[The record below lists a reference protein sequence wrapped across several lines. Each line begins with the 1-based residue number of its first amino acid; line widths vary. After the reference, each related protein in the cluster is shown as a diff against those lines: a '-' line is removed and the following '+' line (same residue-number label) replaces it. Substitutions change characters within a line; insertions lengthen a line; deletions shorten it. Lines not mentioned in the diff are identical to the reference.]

1 MRGLVLAA
9 ATAVTL
15 ASCGSP
21 QPVADTPLP
30 GGCDVV
36 GPVVV
41 AAGGRANMPAPSVQP
56 LTRYLQ
62 SAATAGSAVTVV
74 DTGGTPQTHGSVSF
88 QATAAND
95 VAAQEQRKA
104 AAQRL
109 SSGLEATVA
118 ASEGAAP
125 LEALDVA
132 ARHIHSASDV
142 GTIVLVDSG
151 LQTQGILDYTQEGM
165 LRAEPTDL
173 VDGVQQSG
181 QLPELS
187 GVRVFVIGLGDT
199 AAPQESLDTASR
211 GVLVEQWSALLSAA
225 GAACVGVDPQPLTG
239 ASPAVAPAVPTVSVP
254 DIAPLVPATKV
265 VLTADSVAF
274 VSDSAQLRDPELAK
288 NTLGSIAEALVASG
302 QSVMLTG
309 TTATDGTEAGRLELS
324 RLRAETVKTTL
335 VDLGV
340 PAARIT
346 TRGVGTNHPEHVDD
360 IDADGRLIPAK
371 AARNRTV
378 ILEVQP

>member
-1 MRGLVLAA
+1 MAA

-15 ASCGSP
+15 AACGSP
-21 QPVADTPLP
+21 TPVADTTLP
-30 GGCDVV
+30 GGCDVA

-56 LTRYLQ
+56 LARYLE
-62 SAATAGSAVTVV
+62 SAAKAGSEVTVV

-88 QATAAND
+88 QATAANE
-95 VAAQEQRKA
+95 VAAQEQRRA
-104 AAQRL
+104 AAQQL
-109 SSGLEATVA
+109 SSGLATTVA

-125 LEALDVA
+125 LEALDIA
-132 ARHIHSASDV
+132 ARHIHSASDA
-142 GTIVLVDSG
+142 GTIVLMDSG
-151 LQTQGILDYTQEGM
+151 LQTQGILDYTQKGM

-181 QLPELS
+181 QLPDLS
-187 GVRVFVIGLGDT
+187 GVRVFVLGLGDT
-199 AAPQESLDTASR
+199 AAPQEPLDTASR
-211 GVLVEQWSALLSAA
+211 GVLVEHWSALLSAA
-225 GAACVGVDPQPLTG
+225 GAACVGVDQQPLTG

-254 DIAPLVPATKV
+254 DVAPLVPSTKV

-288 NTLGSIAEALVASG
+288 KKLGSIAAGLVTSG
-302 QSVMLTG
+302 QSVLLTG

-324 RLRAETVKTTL
+324 RLRAETVKATL

-340 PAARIT
+340 PAERIAT
-346 TRGVGTNHPEHVDD
+346 KGVGTHHPEHVDD
-360 IDADGRLIPAK
+360 IGADGRLIPAK

-378 ILEVQP
+378 ILEVKA